1 MLFKKLLRKV
11 LALLLIV
18 GLGYGCWMLYGQN
31 KTRKNEIGNEFAT
44 AYHTLVEE
52 LAKETPDATKTI
64 RQGAVMRAMYQKSK
78 YNKGDDTDLTKVV
91 EALYSASANPSELP
105 INEET
110 KTILLDVY
118 QKEFSEKSIK
128 AAKERIDAIRS
139 VLSTRS

>member
-1 MLFKKLLRKV
+1 MLLKKLLRKV
-11 LALLLIV
+11 LALVLIIA
-18 GLGYGCWMLYGQN
+18 LGYGCWMFYSQN
-31 KTRKNEIGNEFAT
+31 QTRNTEIGNEFAT

-52 LAKETPDATKTI
+52 LAKETPDATETV

-78 YNKGDDTDLTKVV
+78 YDKGDDTDLTHVV

-110 KTILLDVY
+110 KTILLAVY

-128 AAKERIDAIRS
+128 TAKERIETVQS
-139 VLSTRS
+139 VLPPRS

>member
-31 KTRKNEIGNEFAT
+31 KTQKNEIGNEFAT

-52 LAKETPDATKTI
+52 LAKETPNATETV

-78 YNKGDDTDLTKVV
+78 YDQGDDTDLTHVV

-105 INEET
+105 INGDT

-128 AAKERIDAIRS
+128 TAKERIETIQS
-139 VLSTRS
+139 VLP